1 VRLAPA
7 TEQSSG
13 LLVLAPLLFV
23 VALVPAG
30 CGGQDGSRTTPSRDR
45 DRGTGAQTAK
55 RAQTPAS
62 EAEPPSEKD
71 SPGKT
76 QSPVAGPTRATIM
89 RRLDGRRIRVDHKS
103 VKIDRQTLTC
113 GRAGTTRASRHRTR
127 IRLSCVQPTFPAGSV
142 AGPDAIFFVHPT
154 PAGRLVITNTHF
166 TSY

>member
-1 VRLAPA
+1 M
-7 TEQSSG
+7 
-13 LLVLAPLLFV
+13 LVLAPLLFV
-23 VALVPAG
+23 VALVTAG
-30 CGGQDGSRTTPSRDR
+30 CGGQDASRTTPSRDR

-62 EAEPPSEKD
+62 EPEPPSEKN
-71 SPGKT
+71 SPTKT
-76 QSPVAGPTRATIM
+76 QAPVAGPTRATIM
-89 RRLDGRRIRVDHKS
+89 RRLDGRRIRVDHRR

-113 GRAGTTRASRHRTR
+113 GRAGTTRASRHRRR